1 LRMDSSSFVAHTWI
15 HRRAQMTRLRKG
27 EQRGAG
33 SSSGVSHP
41 SGGDEG
47 EENRGAEFG
56 TSEPGTAGTNR
67 DADETGESMNQGHGH
82 PREERNRGG
91 E

>member
-1 LRMDSSSFVAHTWI
+1 LVTDSWI
-15 HRRAQMTRLRKG
+15 NRRAQMTKLRKG

-33 SSSGVSHP
+33 SSTGVTHP
-41 SGGDEG
+41 SGGEEG
-47 EENRGAEFG
+47 EENHGAGFG
-56 TSEPGTAGTNR
+56 THEPGTAGTNR

-82 PREERNRGG
+82 PREERSRRG